1 MHLLRHQ
8 VSQFRSLALCPGAV
22 SEDALIE
29 NERTAATK
37 RPINQRGHRGI
48 SLVEMMIVV
57 AIAMTIAGMIV
68 VHLTPTLQT
77 FRSNS
82 AASQVTD
89 VFRQAR
95 EYAITYRRYVQITFP
110 NYTANGTTANNE
122 ITITVKNT
130 LTPTYGGA
138 VQPDVVLAN
147 VFLSGNVTF
156 QVEKGLPDSPDGFGN
171 ATPVNFGG
179 VDSGPLTGM
188 FFQADGTFVNL
199 NGNFVNGS
207 VFLGQNNTAS
217 TARAV
222 TVLGT
227 TGRIRAY
234 NINGAG
240 TGWFETR

>member
-1 MHLLRHQ
+1 
-8 VSQFRSLALCPGAV
+8 V

-29 NERTAATK
+29 NERTAAM
-37 RPINQRGHRGI
+37 PASDQRGQKGI
-48 SLVEMMIVV
+48 SMIEMLIVV

-110 NYTANGTTANNE
+110 NYTANNTTPNNQ
-122 ITITVKNT
+122 IAITVKNS
-130 LTPTYGGA
+130 LTPPYNQA
-138 VQPDVVLAN
+138 DVLLTTVT
-147 VFLSGNVTF
+147 LSGTVNFEVI
-156 QVEKGLPDSPDGFGN
+156 KGNPDTPDGFGN
-171 ATPVNFGG
+171 ATAVNFAG
-179 VDSGPLTGM
+179 VDAGPLTGM

-199 NGNFVNGS
+199 TGGYINGS
-207 VFLGQNNTAS
+207 VFLGQNNTVS

-240 TGWFETR
+240 TGWFEMR

>member
-1 MHLLRHQ
+1 
-8 VSQFRSLALCPGAV
+8 VS
-22 SEDALIE
+22 
-29 NERTAATK
+29 K
-37 RPINQRGHRGI
+37 RGHRGI
-48 SLVEMMIVV
+48 SLIEMMIVV

-82 AASQVTD
+82 AASQVVD

-95 EYAITYRRYVQITFP
+95 EYAITYRRYVQVSFP
-110 NYTANGTTANNE
+110 NYSATGANNE

-147 VFLSGNVTF
+147 VYLSGTVTF
-156 QVEKGLPDSPDGFGN
+156 QLETGLPDSPDAFGN
-171 ATPVNFGG
+171 TTAVNFAG
-179 VDSGPLTGM
+179 VDGGPTTGM

-199 NGNFVNGS
+199 TGNFVNGS
-207 VFLGQNNTAS
+207 VFLGQNKTGS

>member
-1 MHLLRHQ
+1 M
-8 VSQFRSLALCPGAV
+8 

-29 NERTAATK
+29 NERTAAM
-37 RPINQRGHRGI
+37 RQSINQRGQRGI
-48 SLVEMMIVV
+48 SLIEMLVVV

-68 VHLTPTLQT
+68 VHLTPTLQS

-110 NYTANGTTANNE
+110 NYNPNGTKPNNQ
-122 ITITVKNT
+122 IAITVKNS
-130 LTPTYGGA
+130 LTPPFN
-138 VQPDVVLAN
+138 QPDVLLTTVT
-147 VFLSGNVTF
+147 LSGNVNF
-156 QVEKGLPDSPDGFGN
+156 QVIKGVPDSPDAFGN
-171 ATPVNFGG
+171 ATAVNFAGTDGG
-179 VDSGPLTGM
+179 PTTGM

-199 NGNFVNGS
+199 GGTSVNGS
-207 VFLGQNNTAS
+207 VFLGQNGTVS

-227 TGRIRAY
+227 TGRIRDY
-234 NINGAG
+234 SINGAG
-240 TGWFETR
+240 TGWFEKR

>member
-122 ITITVKNT
+122 ITITVKNS
-130 LTPTYGGA
+130 LTPPYN
-138 VQPDVVLAN
+138 QPDVLLTTVW
-147 VFLSGNVTF
+147 LSGTVNF
-156 QVEKGLPDSPDGFGN
+156 QVINGLPDSPDAFGN
-171 ATPVNFGG
+171 ATPVNFAGTDGG
-179 VDSGPLTGM
+179 PTTGM

-199 NGNFVNGS
+199 GGNFINGS
-207 VFLGQNNTAS
+207 VFLGQNKTAS

>member
-1 MHLLRHQ
+1 M
-8 VSQFRSLALCPGAV
+8 S
-22 SEDALIE
+22 
-29 NERTAATK
+29 K
-37 RPINQRGHRGI
+37 RRHRGI
-48 SLVEMMIVV
+48 SLIEMMVVV
-57 AIAMTIAGMIV
+57 AIAMTIGGMIV

-82 AASQVTD
+82 AASQVVD

-95 EYAITYRRYVQITFP
+95 EYAITYRRYVQISFP
-110 NYTANGTTANNE
+110 NYSSTGANNE

-130 LTPTYGGA
+130 LTPTYGGP

-147 VFLSGNVTF
+147 VYLSGTVTF
-156 QVEKGLPDSPDGFGN
+156 QLETGLPDSPDAFGN
-171 ATPVNFGG
+171 TTAVNFAG
-179 VDSGPLTGM
+179 VDGGPTTGM

-199 NGNFVNGS
+199 TGNFVNGS
-207 VFLGQNNTAS
+207 VFLGQNKTGA

>member
-1 MHLLRHQ
+1 MHLLSHQ
-8 VSQFRSLALCPGAV
+8 VLQFRSLALCPGAV
-22 SEDALIE
+22 SEDALKE
-29 NERTAATK
+29 NERTAAMP
-37 RPINQRGHRGI
+37 PINQRRQRGI
-48 SLVEMMIVV
+48 SLIEMLVVV

-110 NYTANGTTANNE
+110 NYAANGPNNQ
-122 ITITVKNT
+122 IAIIVKNS
-130 LTPTYGGA
+130 LTPPGN
-138 VQPDVVLAN
+138 QPDVLLTTVT
-147 VFLSGNVTF
+147 LSGNVNF
-156 QVEKGLPDSPDGFGN
+156 QLEAGQPDTPDAFGR
-171 ATPVNFGG
+171 ATAVNFANTDGG
-179 VDSGPLTGM
+179 PTTGM

-199 NGNFVNGS
+199 GGNFVNGS
-207 VFLGQNNTAS
+207 VFLGSNKTPA

-222 TVLGT
+222 TVMGT

-240 TGWFETR
+240 SGWFETR

>member
-1 MHLLRHQ
+1 M
-8 VSQFRSLALCPGAV
+8 PP
-22 SEDALIE
+22 
-29 NERTAATK
+29 T
-37 RPINQRGHRGI
+37 NQREQRGI
-48 SLVEMMIVV
+48 SMIEMLIVV

-110 NYTANGTTANNE
+110 NYTANNTTPNNQ
-122 ITITVKNT
+122 IAIIVKNS
-130 LTPTYGGA
+130 LTPPYNQA
-138 VQPDVVLAN
+138 DVLLTTVT
-147 VFLSGNVTF
+147 LSGTVNF
-156 QVEKGLPDSPDGFGN
+156 QVIKGNPDTPDGFGD
-171 ATPVNFGG
+171 ATAVNFAG
-179 VDSGPLTGM
+179 VDAGPLTGM

-199 NGNFVNGS
+199 TGGYINGS
-207 VFLGQNNTAS
+207 VFLGQNNTVS

-234 NINGAG
+234 SINGAG
-240 TGWFETR
+240 TGWFEKR

>member
-8 VSQFRSLALCPGAV
+8 VLPFRSLALCPGAV

-48 SLVEMMIVV
+48 SLIEMMIVV
-57 AIAMTIAGMIV
+57 AIAMTIAGMII
-68 VHLTPTLQT
+68 VHLTPTLQN

-110 NYTANGTTANNE
+110 NYTANGTTANNQ
-122 ITITVKNT
+122 IAITVKNS
-130 LTPTYGGA
+130 LTPPYNQA
-138 VQPDVVLAN
+138 DVLLTTVS
-147 VFLSGNVTF
+147 LSGTVNF
-156 QVEKGLPDSPDGFGN
+156 QVIKGIPDSPDGFGN
-171 ATPVNFGG
+171 ATPVNFAGTDGG
-179 VDSGPLTGM
+179 PATGM

-199 NGNFVNGS
+199 AGNFINGS
-207 VFLGQNNTAS
+207 VFLGQNQTAS

>member
-1 MHLLRHQ
+1 
-8 VSQFRSLALCPGAV
+8 
-22 SEDALIE
+22 LIQ
-29 NERTAATK
+29 NERTVPIRSIKK
-37 RPINQRGHRGI
+37 REPRGI

-82 AASQVTD
+82 AASQVVD

-110 NYTANGTTANNE
+110 NYSANGPNNQ
-122 ITITVKNT
+122 IAITVKNS
-130 LTPTYGGA
+130 LTPPFNQA
-138 VQPDVVLAN
+138 DVLLTTVS
-147 VFLSGNVTF
+147 LSGTVTF
-156 QVEKGLPDSPDGFGN
+156 QVITGIPDSPDAFGN
-171 ATPVNFGG
+171 ATAVNFAG
-179 VDSGPLTGM
+179 VDGGPPTGM

-199 NGNFVNGS
+199 TGNFVNGS
-207 VFLGQNNTAS
+207 VFLGQNKTGS

>member
-1 MHLLRHQ
+1 LT
-8 VSQFRSLALCPGAV
+8 
-22 SEDALIE
+22 E
-29 NERTAATK
+29 NEPAISRRSSGK
-37 RPINQRGHRGI
+37 RGHRGI
-48 SLVEMMIVV
+48 SLIEMMIVV

-89 VFRQAR
+89 VLRQAR

-110 NYTANGTTANNE
+110 NYNANGTTANNQ
-122 ITITVKNT
+122 IAITVKNS
-130 LTPTYGGA
+130 LTPPYNQA
-138 VQPDVVLAN
+138 DVLLTTVS
-147 VFLSGNVTF
+147 LSGTVNFEVI
-156 QVEKGLPDSPDGFGN
+156 KGIPDSPDGFGN
-171 ATPVNFGG
+171 ATPVNFAGTDGG
-179 VDSGPLTGM
+179 PTTGM

-199 NGNFVNGS
+199 AGNFINGS
-207 VFLGQNNTAS
+207 VFLGQNQTAS